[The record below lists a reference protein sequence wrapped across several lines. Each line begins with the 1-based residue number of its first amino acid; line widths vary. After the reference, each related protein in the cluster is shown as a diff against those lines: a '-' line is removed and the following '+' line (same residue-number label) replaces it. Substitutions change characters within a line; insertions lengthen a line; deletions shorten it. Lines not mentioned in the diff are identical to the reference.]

1 MPQFRFNTISRA
13 DIERS
18 QGGNTMIQ
26 AIDYDGNDNQL
37 VTGVPGSG
45 KTTITIMR
53 AERLINLNKRIK
65 VFTYQ
70 TLLRTALNNI
80 ATPALQQHIF
90 GFYDWFVRVK
100 RFGYLQSH
108 YTELEM
114 STLMVAEPIIDEILI
129 DEGQDFE
136 ERIFRSL
143 LPKCR
148 QMTVGADNAQKVHER
163 GILAAAIRQELDR
176 TKATIPI
183 RLEYNYRNTFE
194 LYNFARFFM
203 PDNERANNPI
213 SLRLMPRGNG
223 NLPVVIQ
230 VLSDDEKFNRLRV
243 ILENAGDRNIAVL
256 LYHQAEVDSY
266 SSKIQEMGF
275 SCTKH
280 HNRAQA
286 GGNIENILVT
296 TYKSAKGLEFQVVVM
311 PDMHTA
317 MDSEEKTAEHY
328 YVGCTRAKESLF
340 LTFTG
345 LNLPDYFEAFGKD
358 SYEFRPAENRTQRNT
373 TQDISMTDLPF

>member
-1 MPQFRFNTISRA
+1 
-13 DIERS
+13 
-18 QGGNTMIQ
+18 
-26 AIDYDGNDNQL
+26 
-37 VTGVPGSG
+37 
-45 KTTITIMR
+45 MR
-53 AERLINLNKRIK
+53 AERLINLNKRVK

-70 TLLRTALNNI
+70 TLLRTALSNI
-80 ATPALQQHIF
+80 ATPALQQDIY
-90 GFYDWFVRVK
+90 GFYDWFVKVR
-100 RFGYLQSH
+100 RFGYLHPH
-108 YTELEM
+108 YTETEM
-114 STLMVAEPIIDEILI
+114 STLMAAEPIVDEILI

-148 QMTVGADNAQKVHER
+148 RMTVGADNAQRVHER
-163 GILAAAIRQELDR
+163 GMLAAEIRQELEQ
-176 TKATIPI
+176 TNTTIPV

-194 LYNFARFFM
+194 LYNFARYFM

-213 SLRLMPRGNG
+213 SLSLMPRGNG

-230 VLSDDEKFNRLRV
+230 VLSDEEKFNRLRV

-256 LYHQAEVDSY
+256 LYHQEEVDSY
-266 SSKIQEMGF
+266 FNKIQEMGF

-286 GGNIENILVT
+286 GGNLENILVT

-328 YVGCTRAKESLF
+328 YIGCTRAKESLF

-345 LNLPDYFEAFGKD
+345 RNLPDYLEGFAVD
-358 SYEFRPAENRTQRNT
+358 SYEFRPSENGRQRVIAQNIVI
-373 TQDISMTDLPF
+373 DDLPF